1 MIRIILLI
9 IVVILLLITF
19 LKKTLENFVFDISG
33 TSGGATARNMSCHPG
48 PSFDPCECYIQSFTG
63 GDQNSAITFP
73 VDSCVADGTDITG
86 PAQGIGLCGSQC
98 CAVTTTRPVDQETLV
113 NNVLNCG
120 SCNNPNYCPLVLTD
134 GDKKMIDN
142 VIDNSV
148 NVDTL
153 NETQDNKSR
162 LNQVLNMAEELSEKV
177 PKLINR
183 FKETQQREKVS
194 ENRI

>member
-19 LKKTLENFVFDISG
+19 FKKPLENFVFDPSG
-33 TSGGATARNMSCHPG
+33 ADGGVVPPPLSSCGSKDKCICIEGNIPPHL
-48 PSFDPCECYIQSFTG
+48 
-63 GDQNSAITFP
+63 
-73 VDSCVADGTDITG
+73 VADGINNSSVLTLDHYCHYFKPGFEDKFKLPKEIASFSCTG
-86 PAQGIGLCGSQC
+86 DPSSIPKDYKFFF
-98 CAVTTTRPVDQETLV
+98 R
-113 NNVLNCG
+113 NH
-120 SCNNPNYCPLVLTD
+120 CPLVLTD
-134 GDKKMIDN
+134 GDKKMLDN

-148 NVDTL
+148 DVDTL